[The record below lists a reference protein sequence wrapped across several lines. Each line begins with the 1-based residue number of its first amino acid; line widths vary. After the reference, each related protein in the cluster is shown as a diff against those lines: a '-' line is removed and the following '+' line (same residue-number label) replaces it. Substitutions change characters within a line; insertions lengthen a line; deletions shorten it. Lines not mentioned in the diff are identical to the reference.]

1 MCISGSLRS
10 PRARSRAGQVEMT
23 VPGRLLYLLIISKEG
38 MKKNEWMGEWK
49 EGEQGRRQMMD
60 RGADEGW
67 MRRWMEGRKDR

>member
-1 MCISGSLRS
+1 
-10 PRARSRAGQVEMT
+10 MT

-38 MKKNEWMGEWK
+38 MKKNEWMGKWK

-60 RGADEGW
+60 RRADEGW